1 MSPFLRQY
9 LDYFAHFT
17 NISVDF
23 CPQMEEHKL
32 QTKTTAQSKE
42 KSFASYEI
50 TTTGHVK
57 SARIPLNVFNLDT
70 TWLVVNWALDFK
82 GNNSPEWIR
91 K

>member
-1 MSPFLRQY
+1 
-9 LDYFAHFT
+9 
-17 NISVDF
+17 
-23 CPQMEEHKL
+23 MEEHKL

-42 KSFASYEI
+42 KSFASSEI

-82 GNNSPEWIR
+82 GNNSP
-91 K
+91 